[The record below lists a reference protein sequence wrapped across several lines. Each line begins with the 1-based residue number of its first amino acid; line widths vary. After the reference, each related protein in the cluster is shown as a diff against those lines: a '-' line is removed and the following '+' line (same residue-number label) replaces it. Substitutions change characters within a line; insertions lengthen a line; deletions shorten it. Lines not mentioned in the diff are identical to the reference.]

1 MSLSCLKLSPGSPW
15 QMPVGVP
22 GLVATILR
30 EMAQV
35 QAAAVRRLGAAEP
48 LGINCVMWALLAC
61 RRGCLGLQD
70 QVAGIV
76 VRACAL
82 GANRGQMR
90 PAMVLEVAAGEE
102 DDWAVQLAA
111 VESFFRWRPGAAGD
125 TPRGPA

>member
-76 VRACAL
+76 VRACAV

-90 PAMVLEVAAGEE
+90 PASVLEVAAGEE

-111 VESFFRWRPGAAGD
+111 VESFFRWRLGAAGD
-125 TPRGPA
+125 TP